1 MKSIWGKFLSCF
13 LAVNLFM
20 MSMMSAVF
28 AKTHYRLNGM
38 RDGLDVVLN
47 AIVDYKD
54 WAALDAI
61 CDKGMV
67 NSDGSY
73 TKKYFDTKEDIVKI
87 FNKEIRS
94 NYGNTLI
101 NTFRNTEYNPGYG
114 KILRDT
120 ADKLGIRVPDE
131 LTTNDIEPV
140 ERLVI
145 GKVVEMIKDNMLK
158 EDGGNEKWDKIEND
172 ALAHV
177 DELFAQGK
185 ISTNDYASIKKYGVA
200 GLFTAAGSL
209 GLAGSLSGL
218 AVYSLANSLFW
229 AIAGGLGITSLF
241 TVVTVAPWIA
251 WLVGCATNPLAWG
264 PAFVVG
270 IFAIGDTN
278 WKKTIPSVF
287 YIAMMRQ
294 KLMAE
299 GKL

>member
-1 MKSIWGKFLSCF
+1 
-13 LAVNLFM
+13 M

-28 AKTHYRLNGM
+28 AKTYYRLNGK

-73 TKKYFDTKEDIVKI
+73 TEKYFDTEEDIVKI

-101 NTFRNTEYNPGYG
+101 NPFRNTEYKPGYG

-185 ISTNDYASIKKYGVA
+185 ISTSDYASIKKYGIA
-200 GLFTAAGSL
+200 GVLGTAGGI

-218 AVYSLANSLFW
+218 AVYSLANSIFW
-229 AIAGGLGITSLF
+229 AIAASLGITGTMLGGIA
-241 TVVTVAPWIA
+241 TVSPWIA
-251 WLVGCATNPLAWG
+251 WLVGGITNPLLWG
-264 PAFVVG
+264 PAFVLG
-270 IFAIGDTN
+270 AFAIGDTN

-294 KLMAE
+294 KLIAE